1 MNRIRAVVLDL
12 GNVLVFHDDRVLFQ
26 RMSAWGGAKPEH
38 IHMRMLELWDSIN
51 RGDLA
56 GDELRRAICEA
67 AGSKVPMEP
76 EPFFAMWN
84 CHFRVHHEI
93 LPMVESLLGQVKVV
107 LLSNVNEMHWRF
119 VRPLIPMFERFDDLV
134 VSYELRMAKPDPE
147 IFRATLTRAGL
158 RAEETAYFDDV
169 LRYIEVASKLG
180 IHARV
185 FTDAPTFR
193 AQLAELGMET

>member
-1 MNRIRAVVLDL
+1 MNRIQAVVLDL
-12 GNVLVFHDDRVLFQ
+12 GNVLVFHDDWVLFQ

-38 IHMRMLELWDSIN
+38 IRKRMLELWDAIN

-56 GDELRRAICEA
+56 GNELRRAICEA
-67 AGSKVPMEP
+67 AGSKVPMAS

-93 LPMVESLLGQVKVV
+93 LPMVESLLGRVKVV

-119 VRPLIPMFERFDDLV
+119 VRPLIPLFERFDDLV
-134 VSYELRMAKPDPE
+134 LSYELRMAKPDPE
-147 IFRATLTRAGL
+147 IFQTTLSRSGL

-169 LRYIEVASKLG
+169 PRYIEVATALG

-193 AQLAELGMET
+193 AQLAKLGISV